1 MNPLYRLAQAI
12 EQQRLREG
20 RAEGSERRDFQK
32 LGLDYELVM
41 QARRLA
47 ATEAMQRAAAA
58 QREPYQLPVPGIN
71 PTMLALRA
79 KDQPMTANEAV
90 AAGVYGVGWQRSP
103 AYPEHQQLDLESLL
117 MAKQLNELT
126 QGQAAPQLAEV
137 VEELAKT
144 EPQKTRS
151 GRRLA
156 MRWGLP
162 AAGGAL
168 GLYALSGLGANS
180 REPVESGYR

>member
-1 MNPLYRLAQAI
+1 VNPLLRLAQDI

-32 LGLDYELVM
+32 LGLDPEPIM

-47 ATEAMQRAAAA
+47 AAEAMQRAMEA
-58 QREPYQLPVPGIN
+58 QRLSYQQSIPGIN

-90 AAGVYGVGWQRSP
+90 AAGVYGVGWQQSP
-103 AYPEHQQLDLESLL
+103 AYPQHQQLDLKSLL

-126 QGQAAPQLAEV
+126 QGQPGPQLAEV
-137 VEELAKT
+137 VEEMTKT
-144 EPQKTRS
+144 EPPKARS
-151 GRRLA
+151 GRRMA

-162 AAGGAL
+162 AAGAGL
-168 GLYALSGLGANS
+168 GMYALAGTGQE
-180 REPVESGYR
+180 REPVAAG